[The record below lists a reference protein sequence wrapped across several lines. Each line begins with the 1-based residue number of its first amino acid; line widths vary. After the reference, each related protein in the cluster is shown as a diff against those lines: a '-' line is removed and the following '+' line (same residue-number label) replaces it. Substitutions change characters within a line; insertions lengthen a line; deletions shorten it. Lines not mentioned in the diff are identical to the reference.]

1 MMYKRRP
8 KTGFVRSMQVQ
19 LEKDSLPMVT
29 RVSYNRSLS
38 SHKPIEICDE
48 NPQTVYNWLD
58 QFELALK
65 DQGKSYEYPVSKF
78 MRSREIATSEGYR
91 QNISRPKKLVREKTE
106 KSMPSTA
113 FQRWRKQYIQRYS

>member
-1 MMYKRRP
+1 
-8 KTGFVRSMQVQ
+8 
-19 LEKDSLPMVT
+19 
-29 RVSYNRSLS
+29 
-38 SHKPIEICDE
+38 
-48 NPQTVYNWLD
+48 
-58 QFELALK
+58 
-65 DQGKSYEYPVSKF
+65 